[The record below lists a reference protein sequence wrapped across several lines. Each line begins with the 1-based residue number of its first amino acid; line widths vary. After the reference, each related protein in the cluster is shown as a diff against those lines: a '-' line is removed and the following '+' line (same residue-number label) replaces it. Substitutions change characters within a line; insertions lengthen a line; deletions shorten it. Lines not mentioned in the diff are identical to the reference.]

1 MDDITFL
8 ALEAHRW
15 WRQTVEACLN
25 RKRKRKEEEEEEE
38 EERDIPAMTSG
49 PWKFSSG

>member
-1 MDDITFL
+1 M
-8 ALEAHRW
+8 
-15 WRQTVEACLN
+15 EACLN
-25 RKRKRKEEEEEEE
+25 RKRKIKEEEEEEEEE